1 MNTIFDIS
9 EFVPVL
15 TEQAVAANLV
25 NRVKKRRKEAGL
37 TQKELSVR
45 SGVSL
50 GSLRRFETTG
60 EISLA
65 SLIKIGHAIGY
76 LQDFELLFASAN
88 ITDLKD
94 YKG

>member
-1 MNTIFDIS
+1 MDTTFDIR

-15 TEQAVAANLV
+15 TEQSVVADLV
-25 NRVKKRRKEAGL
+25 KRVKKRRKEADL
-37 TQKELSVR
+37 TQKELSTR

-60 EISLA
+60 EISLS
-65 SLIKIGHAIGY
+65 SLVKIGHAIGY
-76 LQDFELLFASAN
+76 LQDFESLFRSPK

-94 YKG
+94 FNG